1 MDIFWHELWHAT
13 KETLIII
20 PILYLAYLLVSYF
33 SHNNNEKYAKVLH
46 YTNKAGPVIGAFLG
60 CIPQCGFSSVMSQL
74 YSKKI
79 ITLGTLIAVFIA
91 TSDEALPL
99 MISKPE
105 FIPDLLILMAV
116 KVVYGIIVGYIIDG
130 IYTLYSKRNKV
141 LVTKDKPKKQK
152 TLKLK
157 KHKKEQQNIEIKDA
171 QISGEKQIATEENSQ
186 ISSAEIEESDKLKEL
201 VDEQKEN
208 AQMDHELEN
217 IDYCG
222 CGHSHHHEHHCHHEK
237 EEKGGHKHSHDHCCA
252 TNIFLDALQHTAII
266 VAYVFIATL
275 AINLISGYCG
285 GLEPLQKFFTDNVFV
300 QIVVASL
307 IGLIPNCAA
316 SVFIVELFMAN
327 VLYFPALVA
336 GLSAGAGVG
345 LIVLYTANYKK
356 IGANISIT
364 ILQYALAVLIGIIT
378 NFLPIW

>member
-1 MDIFWHELWHAT
+1 MDIFWHELWHST

-157 KHKKEQQNIEIKDA
+157 KHKKEQQSIEIKDA
-171 QISGEKQIATEENSQ
+171 GISGEKQIATEENSQ
-186 ISSAEIEESDKLKEL
+186 ISSAEIEESYKLKEL

>member
-105 FIPDLLILMAV
+105 SIPDLLILMAV

-157 KHKKEQQNIEIKDA
+157 KHKKEQQSIEIKDA
-171 QISGEKQIATEENSQ
+171 EISGEKQIATEENSQ

-364 ILQYALAVLIGIIT
+364 ILQYVLAVLIGIIT

>member
-33 SHNNNEKYAKVLH
+33 SHNNNEKYAKILH

-141 LVTKDKPKKQK
+141 LMTKDNAKKQK

-171 QISGEKQIATEENSQ
+171 QTSAEKQIVTEENSQ
-186 ISSAEIEESDKLKEL
+186 ISSIEIEENDKLKEL

-364 ILQYALAVLIGIIT
+364 ILQYALAVLIGLMT

>member
-74 YSKKI
+74 YSKRI

>member
-74 YSKKI
+74 YSKRI

-237 EEKGGHKHSHDHCCA
+237 EEKGGHKHSHAHCCA

>member
-105 FIPDLLILMAV
+105 SIPDLLILMAV

-157 KHKKEQQNIEIKDA
+157 KHKKEQQSIEIKDA

-186 ISSAEIEESDKLKEL
+186 ISSTEIEESDKLKEL

-285 GLEPLQKFFTDNVFV
+285 GLDPLQKFFTDNVFV